1 MQQELSLF
9 EERQILS
16 VSQVVKSVKSQ
27 LESQFRDIWIKGEIS
42 NFKIPPSQHHY
53 FTLKD
58 ADAQIRA
65 VCFRMQS
72 RYLKF
77 VPEDGMDVLARGS
90 LSVYPPRGEFQLVV
104 EHMEPVGRGA
114 LQVAF
119 EQLKDRLNKEGLF
132 DTAHKKRMPLLPTKV
147 GVITSP
153 TGAAVQDILKV
164 LKKRNDRVSVLIFPV
179 RVQGVGAA
187 GEIARGLQYLNT
199 RRDIDAIVVS
209 RGGGSIEDLWA
220 FNEELVARAIF
231 HSRIPV
237 VSAVGHEV
245 DFTIAD
251 FVADQRAATPSA
263 AAEIVSE
270 TRVELLTHTQ
280 DLVRRAV
287 QTLRL
292 LLQQMRRRIQQ
303 LASSRGFVDAESKLK
318 FLSQRLDELYARLV
332 KTVPTLVEPVRRRI
346 GESNS
351 DLVQQTRLYL
361 QQRRQSMESWSRQLG
376 AFSPLAVLERG
387 YAIVTTQAGEI
398 VRDPVQVAG
407 EETIDIR
414 VARGQFRA
422 KREKTRGV

>member
-1 MQQELSLF
+1 MQQELNLF
-9 EERQILS
+9 KERQILS
-16 VSQVVKSVKSQ
+16 VSQVVKSVKFQ

-42 NFKIPPSQHHY
+42 NFKIPPSQHCY

-65 VCFRMQS
+65 VCFRMQN
-72 RYLKF
+72 RYLKC

-104 EHMEPVGRGA
+104 ESMEPVGRGA

-119 EQLKDRLNKEGLF
+119 EQLKERLDKEGLF
-132 DTAHKKRMPLLPTKV
+132 EPAHKKKLPLLPTKV

-153 TGAAVQDILKV
+153 TGAAIQDILKV
-164 LKKRNDRVSVLIFPV
+164 LKKRNDRLSVLILPV
-179 RVQGVGAA
+179 RVQGEGAV
-187 GEIARGLQYLNT
+187 GEITRGLQHLNT
-199 RRDIDAIVVS
+199 RRDIDVIVVG

-220 FNEELVARAIF
+220 FNEESVARAIY

-251 FVADQRAATPSA
+251 FVADRRAATPSA

-270 TRVELLTHTQ
+270 ARAELLTHTQ

-287 QTLRL
+287 QSLRL

-303 LASSRGFVDAESKLK
+303 LASSRGFVDAESRLK

-332 KTVPTLVEPVRRRI
+332 KTLPTLVEPTRRRI
-346 GESNS
+346 GESNRN
-351 DLVQQTRLYL
+351 LMQQMRFYL
-361 QQRRQSMESWSRQLG
+361 QQKRQSMKSWGRQLG

-398 VRDPVQVAG
+398 VRDPVQVAE
-407 EETIDIR
+407 EETISIK
-414 VARGQFRA
+414 VARGRFRA
-422 KREKTRGV
+422 KKERDRGI